1 MAAEVAVKETAGVL
15 WASLH
20 YSFQYHHTV
29 YHAISN
35 IPVSNLGYI
44 STMGCEESTTAGDSW
59 HEYRTK
65 SKWDTE
71 MKGDNVRSMAS

>member
-44 STMGCEESTTAGDSW
+44 STMGCEESTTAGDS
-59 HEYRTK
+59 
-65 SKWDTE
+65 
-71 MKGDNVRSMAS
+71 